1 MLPVGLLV
9 PLTVLTLQAQT
20 GARVRADTVSRE
32 FAADLLAIP
41 TVSLDVSE
49 RDWNMSLGSTTMA
62 SYLDIFRPL
71 QDPLGVMEN
80 VVASFSY
87 RTRRVTIT
95 LSETGQIGYQ
105 NLRLGA
111 LSTSSLTTL
120 SVPTVGLPPTGG
132 STTTNGVLINE
143 MALYGSTSTN
153 LLVSEAISRNVT
165 LSQYGRV
172 TASSGFGTDVSLYP
186 SQVSAGVGVQGQ
198 YRINERETVGLQNWV
213 DRTGT
218 RGRASLISIGLAGT
232 WTHAFSPRTSGFLNL
247 GASYIFPESEVG
259 AQDAVRDPVLTPNIT
274 LGLNMTETPFTV
286 TLGLIPVIDQISG
299 RLDTRVTGSLQ
310 YTEKRGPYTWNG
322 ALGTSTSMEQDR
334 FGAFVSF
341 FGNAGVGYAL
351 TREFQLTAGGGTS
364 YQLAPYADDD
374 GTAIFFAQF
383 GISFTPQSLR
393 L

>member
-20 GARVRADTVSRE
+20 GTRVRADTVSRE
-32 FAADLLAIP
+32 LAADLLAIP
-41 TVSLDVSE
+41 MVSLAVTE
-49 RDWNMSLGSTTMA
+49 RDWSLSLGSTTMG
-62 SYLDIFRPL
+62 SYLDVFRSPK
-71 QDPLGVMEN
+71 DPFGVMES

-87 RTRRVTIT
+87 RTRRVTVT

-111 LSTSSLTTL
+111 LNTSSLTTL
-120 SVPTVGLPPTGG
+120 SAPSVGLPPTGG
-132 STTTNGVLINE
+132 STTTNGFLLNDMV
-143 MALYGSTSTN
+143 LYGSTSTN
-153 LLVSEAISRNVT
+153 LLVSEALSQNAT
-165 LSQYGRV
+165 LSQYARV
-172 TASSGFGTDVSLYP
+172 TASTGFGEDVDVYP
-186 SQVSAGVGVQGQ
+186 SQISFGGGIQGQ
-198 YRINERETVGLQNWV
+198 YRLNARETVGLQNWV

-218 RGRASLISIGLAGT
+218 RGRTSLISIGLAGT
-232 WTHAFSPRTSGFLNL
+232 WTHAFSPRTSGFLNV
-247 GASYIFPESEVG
+247 GASYIFPESEVS
-259 AQDAVRDPVLTPNIT
+259 AQDAVREPIVTPNIT
-274 LGLNMTETPFTV
+274 LGVNMTETPFTL

-299 RLDTRVTGSLQ
+299 RLDTRLTGSLQ

-334 FGAFVSF
+334 VGAFVSF
-341 FGNAGVGYAL
+341 FGNAGVAYAL

-383 GISFTPQSLR
+383 GISFTPQSWR